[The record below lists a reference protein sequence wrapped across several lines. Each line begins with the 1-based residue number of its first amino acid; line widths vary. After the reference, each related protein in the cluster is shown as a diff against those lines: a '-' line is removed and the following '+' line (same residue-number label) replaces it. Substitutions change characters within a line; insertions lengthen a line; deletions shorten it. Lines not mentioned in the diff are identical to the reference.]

1 MNTIKF
7 IVVVSMV
14 LLAAGLV
21 YHQIVNAQQQG
32 DIVDQGDVRQFLEL
46 GEQKYREECY
56 KDTEDNVIFDD
67 VMNDLLDYMPDSM
80 REKVCD
86 AQINEIKNQT
96 LGSIIKEDEK

>member
-1 MNTIKF
+1 MNKKIEY

-14 LLAAGLV
+14 LVGTYLV

-56 KDTEDNVIFDD
+56 KDISDNVIFDD
-67 VMNDLLDYMPDSM
+67 IMNDILDYMPDSI
-80 REKVCD
+80 REDMCEKK
-86 AQINEIKNQT
+86 ISEIKNQT
-96 LGSIIKEDEK
+96 LGSILEK